1 MLSKLR
7 PRLTYANVISSLCL
21 FIVLGGSSYAAI
33 ALNENSI
40 KSRHIANGQV
50 KTSDLA
56 RNAVTTKK
64 VRDASLLAQ
73 DFAPNQLPHG
83 PKGDT
88 GGTGGTGPQGPK
100 GDKGDAGPQGIPGPV
115 DTSALQTKVA
125 KSGDTLTGMVTENSA
140 PGESL
145 GVVGDSW
152 GAVLP
157 VGVAEP
163 TYDFVTSPNPQCPGV
178 GQATA
183 GRLCVYVLSQSN
195 RHDGYEIVWGDV
207 WNATNRRYGWAFE
220 LEWTPPTQNGIGWLN
235 ASWAYQVP

>member
-7 PRLTYANVISSLCL
+7 PHLTYANVISTLCL

-33 ALNENSI
+33 QLS
-40 KSRHIANGQV
+40 KGSVTTKHIA
-50 KTSDLA
+50 K
-56 RNAVTTKK
+56 NAVTTKK

-73 DFAPNQLPHG
+73 DFAPNQLPQG

-88 GGTGGTGPQGPK
+88 GDTGDTGGTGPQGPK
-100 GDKGDAGPQGIPGPV
+100 GDKGDTGPQGIPGPV

-125 KSGDTLTGMVTENSA
+125 KSGDTLTGMVTEIGA
-140 PGESL
+140 RGESA

-152 GAVLP
+152 GAILP
-157 VGVAEP
+157 AGVAEP
-163 TYDFVTSPNPQCPGV
+163 TYDFVTSTNTQCPGV

-183 GRLCVYVLSQSN
+183 GRLCVYVISQLN
-195 RHDGYEIVWGDV
+195 RNDGYEHVFGDV

-220 LEWTPPTQNGIGWLN
+220 LEWTPPTDGFGWLN

>member
-7 PRLTYANVISSLCL
+7 PHLTYANIISTLCL

-33 ALNENSI
+33 QLS
-40 KSRHIANGQV
+40 KGSVKTKHIA
-50 KTSDLA
+50 K
-56 RNAVTTKK
+56 NAVTTKK

-73 DFAPNQLPHG
+73 DFAPNQLPQG

-88 GGTGGTGPQGPK
+88 GDT
-100 GDKGDAGPQGIPGPV
+100 GPQGIPGPV

-125 KSGDTLTGMVTENSA
+125 KSGDTLTGMVTEIGA
-140 PGESL
+140 RGESA

-157 VGVAEP
+157 AGVAEP
-163 TYDFVTSPNPQCPGV
+163 TYDFVTSPNTQCPGV

-183 GRLCVYVLSQSN
+183 GRLCVYVISQLN
-195 RHDGYEIVWGDV
+195 RNDGYEHVFGDV
-207 WNATNRRYGWAFE
+207 WNATNRRTAGLSSSSGFRPRTGSAGE
-220 LEWTPPTQNGIGWLN
+220 RQLGLPGALNGQ
-235 ASWAYQVP
+235 A

>member
-7 PRLTYANVISSLCL
+7 PHLTYANGISTLCL

-33 ALNENSI
+33 ELSNGSV
-40 KSRHIANGQV
+40 KTKHIA
-50 KTSDLA
+50 KS
-56 RNAVTTKK
+56 AVTTKK

-73 DFAPNQLPHG
+73 DFAPNQLPQG

-88 GGTGGTGPQGPK
+88 GSQGRK
-100 GDKGDAGPQGIPGPV
+100 GDTGDTGPQGIPGPV

-125 KSGDTLTGMVTENSA
+125 KSGDTLTGMVTEISA
-140 PGESL
+140 PRQST
-145 GVVGDSW
+145 GVVGDGW

-157 VGVAEP
+157 AGVAEP
-163 TYDFVTSPNPQCPGV
+163 TYDFVTSPNTQCPGV

-183 GRLCVYVLSQSN
+183 GRLCVYVISQIN
-195 RHDGYEIVWGDV
+195 RNDGYEHVFGNV

-220 LEWTPPTQNGIGWLN
+220 LEWIPPTETGSAG
-235 ASWAYQVP
+235 

>member
-7 PRLTYANVISSLCL
+7 PHLTYANVISTLCL

-33 ALNENSI
+33 QLS
-40 KSRHIANGQV
+40 KGSVKTKHIA
-50 KTSDLA
+50 K
-56 RNAVTTKK
+56 NAVTTKK

-73 DFAPNQLPHG
+73 DFAPNQLPQG

-88 GGTGGTGPQGPK
+88 GDT
-100 GDKGDAGPQGIPGPV
+100 GPQGIPGPV

-125 KSGDTLTGMVTENSA
+125 KSGDTLTGMVTEIGA
-140 PGESL
+140 RGESA

-157 VGVAEP
+157 AGVAEP
-163 TYDFVTSPNPQCPGV
+163 TYDFVTSPNTQCPGV

-183 GRLCVYVLSQSN
+183 GRLCVYVISQLN
-195 RHDGYEIVWGDV
+195 RNDGYEHVFGDV

-220 LEWTPPTQNGIGWLN
+220 LEWIPPTETGFGWLN

>member
-7 PRLTYANVISSLCL
+7 PHLTYANVISTLCL

-33 ALNENSI
+33 QLSNGSV
-40 KSRHIANGQV
+40 KTKHIA
-50 KTSDLA
+50 K
-56 RNAVTTKK
+56 NAVTTKK
-64 VRDASLLAQ
+64 VRDASLLAR
-73 DFAPNQLPHG
+73 DFAPNQLPQG
-83 PKGDT
+83 PRGDT
-88 GGTGGTGPQGPK
+88 
-100 GDKGDAGPQGIPGPV
+100 GPQGIPGPV

-125 KSGDTLTGMVTENSA
+125 KSGDTLTGMVTEISA
-140 PGESL
+140 PRQST

-157 VGVAEP
+157 AGVAEP
-163 TYDFVTSPNPQCPGV
+163 TYDFVTSPNTQCPGV

-183 GRLCVYVLSQSN
+183 GRLCVYVISQLN
-195 RHDGYEIVWGDV
+195 RNDGYEHVFGDV

-220 LEWTPPTQNGIGWLN
+220 LEWIPPTETGIGWLN

>member
-56 RNAVTTKK
+56 KHAVTTKK

-73 DFAPNQLPHG
+73 DFAPNQVPQG
-83 PKGDT
+83 PKGD
-88 GGTGGTGPQGPK
+88 TGGTGPQGPK
-100 GDKGDAGPQGIPGPV
+100 GDTRARGIPGPV

-125 KSGDTLTGMVTENSA
+125 KSGDTLTGMVTELSA
-140 PGESL
+140 PAKLPASSPIA
-145 GVVGDSW
+145 GVPSCRRVS
-152 GAVLP
+152 P
-157 VGVAEP
+157 SRR
-163 TYDFVTSPNPQCPGV
+163 TTS
-178 GQATA
+178 
-183 GRLCVYVLSQSN
+183 
-195 RHDGYEIVWGDV
+195 
-207 WNATNRRYGWAFE
+207 
-220 LEWTPPTQNGIGWLN
+220 
-235 ASWAYQVP
+235 

>member
-56 RNAVTTKK
+56 KHAVTTKK

-73 DFAPNQLPHG
+73 DFAPNQVPQG
-83 PKGDT
+83 PKGD
-88 GGTGGTGPQGPK
+88 TGGTGPQGPK
-100 GDKGDAGPQGIPGPV
+100 GDTGARGIPGPV
-115 DTSALQTKVA
+115 DTSALQTTVA
-125 KSGDTLTGMVTENSA
+125 KSGDTLTGMVTELSA
-140 PGESL
+140 PGQTT
-145 GVVGDSW
+145 GVVADSW

-157 VGVAEP
+157 AGVAEP

-183 GRLCVYVLSQSN
+183 GRLCVYVISQFN
-195 RHDGYEIVWGDV
+195 RYDGSEYVFGDV
-207 WNATNRRYGWAFE
+207 WSEANRRYGWAFE
-220 LEWTPPTQNGIGWLN
+220 IEWTPPTQNGIGSLN

>member
-7 PRLTYANVISSLCL
+7 PHLTYANVISTLCL

-33 ALNENSI
+33 QLS
-40 KSRHIANGQV
+40 KGSVKTKHIAM
-50 KTSDLA
+50 
-56 RNAVTTKK
+56 NAVTTKK

-73 DFAPNQLPHG
+73 DFAPNQLPQG

-88 GGTGGTGPQGPK
+88 GDT
-100 GDKGDAGPQGIPGPV
+100 GPQGIPGPV

-125 KSGDTLTGMVTENSA
+125 KSGDTLTGMVTEISA
-140 PGESL
+140 PRQST

-157 VGVAEP
+157 AGVAEP
-163 TYDFVTSPNPQCPGV
+163 TYDFVTSPNTQCPGV

-183 GRLCVYVLSQSN
+183 GRLCVYVISQLN
-195 RHDGYEIVWGDV
+195 RNDGYEHVFGDV

-220 LEWTPPTQNGIGWLN
+220 LEWIPPTETGIGWLN